1 MAVLVVKEPG
11 IAPVVST
18 LVAAAGGGD
27 SFPNT
32 GVERFRVRNND
43 AASKTVTITAQNAAG
58 CPAGTLHN
66 IVLTVAAGAEQCVKN
81 LPPARFNDA
90 NGRVVVTYSAVTSV
104 FVGVEL

>member
-1 MAVLVVKEPG
+1 MAILVVREPS

-32 GVERFRVRNND
+32 GIERFRVRNSD
-43 AASKTVTITAQNAAG
+43 AASKTVTITAQAAAG

-66 IVLTVAAGAEQCVKN
+66 IVLTVAAGTEQCVKN
-81 LPPARFNDA
+81 LPPERFNDA
-90 NGRVVVTYSAVTSV
+90 NGRVAVTYSAVTNV
-104 FVGVEL
+104 FVGAEL